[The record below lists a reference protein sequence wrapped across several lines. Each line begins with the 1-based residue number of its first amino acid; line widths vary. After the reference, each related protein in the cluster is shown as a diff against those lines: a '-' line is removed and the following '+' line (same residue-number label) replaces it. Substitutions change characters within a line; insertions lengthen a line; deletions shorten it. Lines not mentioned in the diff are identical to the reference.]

1 MIKLA
6 NLLDTKNTAGICIFH
21 ECKVLLIRKAEEGHW
36 EIPKGHIRE
45 GEDTFDGAVRETYE
59 ETQII
64 VNTTKWLDEVHKG
77 KNKENGDF
85 TIFRYDVDE
94 PVVPILSEEHNA
106 WRYFCLKTESLPEP
120 MYKEVEK
127 YLKKVKRTL

>member
-1 MIKLA
+1 MIKLTE
-6 NLLDTKNTAGICIFH
+6 LLDTRNTAGICIFH
-21 ECKVLLIRKAEEGHW
+21 ECKVLLIKKTEEGHW

-45 GEDTFDGAVRETYE
+45 GEDTFNGAVRETYE
-59 ETQII
+59 ETKII

-94 PVVPILSEEHNA
+94 PVVPILSEEHND
-106 WRYFCLKTESLPEP
+106 WKYFCLINDELPKP

-127 YLKKVKRTL
+127 YLNKVKKTL